1 MSEIV
6 HHKNIDV
13 AGVVIAQDQA
23 GRYCLNDLHK
33 ASGNEPRHQ
42 PARFLA
48 NQYAQ
53 DLVAALSTTT
63 QIPVVI
69 ANGGAHPGTFVCREV
84 VYAYAAWLS
93 AAFHIKVIRTF
104 DAVVSGDLVVAQ
116 QIARPKSDSASM
128 DRNRDARSTKMAI
141 ESANRVFDMLPGLG
155 DAARQVIAAKLI
167 NAAAGAEI
175 VPLPIL
181 QDFSYSATDI
191 GSRIGISATMVGRI
205 ANANGLKV
213 AKYGHIVLDKS
224 ASSDKQVETFR
235 YNDAGVA
242 RITELARAAA

>member
-1 MSEIV
+1 MNGIV
-6 HHKNIDV
+6 PHKHIDV

-33 ASGNEPRHQ
+33 ASGNEARHQ

-53 DLVAALSTTT
+53 DLVNALSTTT
-63 QIPVVI
+63 EIPVVTV
-69 ANGGAHPGTFVCREV
+69 NGGRQPGTFVCREI

-93 AAFHIKVIRTF
+93 ADFHVKVIRTF
-104 DAVVSGDLVVAQ
+104 DAVASGDIVVAQ
-116 QIARPKSDSASM
+116 QIARPKTDSASM
-128 DRNRDARSTKMAI
+128 ERNRDARSTKMAI
-141 ESANRVFDMLPGLG
+141 ESANLVFAMLPGLG

-181 QDFSYSATDI
+181 QNFSYSATDI
-191 GSRIGISATMVGRI
+191 GEKIGISATMVGRI
-205 ANANGLKV
+205 ANSNGLKTP
-213 AKYGHIVLDKS
+213 KYGHIVLDKS

-242 RITELARAAA
+242 RITELARAAS